1 MKTHRILKMLM
12 VVSLL
17 SIAFPSFST
26 DTKPVVPATPTE
38 TPAEQVARLEHRL
51 EEIKALDHKSLSN
64 SEKRALRKEV
74 RAIKKE
80 MAEISGGVYISV
92 GALLLIILL
101 IVLLA

>member
-1 MKTHRILKMLM
+1 MKTHNIVKFMIVAILLTT
-12 VVSLL
+12 
-17 SIAFPSFST
+17 FNPSFAV

-51 EEIKALDHKSLSN
+51 EEIKSMDHKSLSAA
-64 SEKRALRKEV
+64 EKRALRKEV

-80 MAEISGGVYISV
+80 MAQISGGVYISV

-101 IVLLA
+101 ILLLA

>member
-1 MKTHRILKMLM
+1 M
-12 VVSLL
+12 VVLL
-17 SIAFPSFST
+17 LTIAFPSFSA
-26 DTKPVVPATPTE
+26 DTKTAVPATATE
-38 TPAEQVARLEHRL
+38 TPAEQVARLEQRL
-51 EEIKALDHKSLSN
+51 EEIKALDHKSLSS

-101 IVLLA
+101 ILLLA